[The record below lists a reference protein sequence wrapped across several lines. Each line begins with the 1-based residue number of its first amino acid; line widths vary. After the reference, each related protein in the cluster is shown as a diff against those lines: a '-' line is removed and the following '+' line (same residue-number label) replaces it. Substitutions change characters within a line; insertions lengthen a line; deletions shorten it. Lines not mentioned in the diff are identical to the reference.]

1 MRRPRDSPGPL
12 ARIFG
17 ERPSRFRN
25 ISLSLPWLPEPFPH
39 KRLADLKVGVRE
51 VPEMSQNGAF
61 HLVEEVL
68 QSRSVCKSFDYIR
81 RPEIP
86 VYRLQMQFRQLP
98 APKGRRGR
106 RQGIRRFVAPRFEG
120 WLSFWHSRNQLSFR
134 LAHRLEREQ
143 PFGTEPEG
151 TQPVPRSWSAVPSRF
166 PYGYA
171 LAGAVH

>member
-17 ERPSRFRN
+17 EQSEPFSEY
-25 ISLSLPWLPEPFPH
+25 ILSLPWLPEPFPH

-81 RPEIP
+81 RQK
-86 VYRLQMQFRQLP
+86 YRCTGCRCN
-98 APKGRRGR
+98 
-106 RQGIRRFVAPRFEG
+106 FV
-120 WLSFWHSRNQLSFR
+120 SFR
-134 LAHRLEREQ
+134 PRKVGVVVDKESVDSSRPDSKAGFRS
-143 PFGTEPEG
+143 GTAEIN
-151 TQPVPRSWSAVPSRF
+151 
-166 PYGYA
+166 
-171 LAGAVH
+171 